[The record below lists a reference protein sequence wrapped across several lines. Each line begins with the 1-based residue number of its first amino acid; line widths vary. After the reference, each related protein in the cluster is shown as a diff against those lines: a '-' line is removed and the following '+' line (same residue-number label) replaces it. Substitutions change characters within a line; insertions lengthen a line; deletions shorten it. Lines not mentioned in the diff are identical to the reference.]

1 MFKFI
6 QDQLTRKTYFLS
18 KLLPLIISPLGIAL
32 IFIVFFIFNKSRKFL
47 FGSIIILFIFGNGIV
62 SNLLLKLVERPW
74 ERVEVKFTKKTDAI
88 VVLSSGNR
96 KSLGGKSKFVEWHD
110 PDRFFAGI
118 ALLRESKAPK
128 LIFTGGSTPYNPEK
142 PLQGNIY
149 IEDAIA
155 YGLPKDKLFTTS
167 KVFNTLQEA
176 RAVRNFF
183 PKRSF
188 ENPKITLV
196 TSAYHMQRAK
206 KVFEREGFNVQA
218 FPVDFKNNEII
229 WRSIFNDPYNLIPN
243 AVSLNESSRSLRE
256 IIGRIVYRSW

>member
-1 MFKFI
+1 M
-6 QDQLTRKTYFLS
+6 
-18 KLLPLIISPLGIAL
+18 
-32 IFIVFFIFNKSRKFL
+32 
-47 FGSIIILFIFGNGIV
+47 FGSLIILFTFGNGIF
-62 SNLLLKLVERPW
+62 SNLLMKFIEYPW
-74 ERVEVKFTKKTDAI
+74 ERLEVKFTKNTDAI

-96 KSLGGKSKFVEWHD
+96 KDLGGKSKVLEWHD

-128 LIFTGGSTPYNPEK
+128 LIFTGGATPYNPK
-142 PLQGNIY
+142 NALQGNIY

-155 YGLPKDKLFTTS
+155 YGLPKNKLFTTS

-196 TSAYHMQRAK
+196 TSAFHMQRAK
-206 KVFEREGFNVQA
+206 KVFEREGFNVQP
-218 FPVDFKNNEII
+218 FPVDFKSNKII
-229 WRSIFNDPYNLIPN
+229 LRSIFKDPYNLLPSGHSLM
-243 AVSLNESSRSLRE
+243 VSSLAFRE

>member
-1 MFKFI
+1 
-6 QDQLTRKTYFLS
+6 
-18 KLLPLIISPLGIAL
+18 
-32 IFIVFFIFNKSRKFL
+32 L
-47 FGSIIILFIFGNGIV
+47 FGSLIILFTFGNGLF
-62 SNLLLKLVERPW
+62 SNLLMKFIEHPW
-74 ERVEVKFTKKTDAI
+74 ERTEVKFTKKTDAI

-96 KSLGGKSKFVEWHD
+96 KALGGKSKVFEWHD

-128 LIFTGGSTPYNPEK
+128 LIFTGGATPYNPEIS
-142 PLQGNIY
+142 LQGNIY

-155 YGLPKDKLFTTS
+155 YGLPKNKLFSTS

-206 KVFEREGFNVQA
+206 KVFEREGFNVQP
-218 FPVDFKNNEII
+218 FPVDFKNSKII
-229 WRSIFNDPYNLIPN
+229 WRSIFNDPYYLLPS
-243 AVSLNESSRSLRE
+243 AHSLMESSMAFRE
-256 IIGRIVYRSW
+256 IIGRTFYRSW